1 MINKLVLSG
10 GGINGIIFL
19 GIIKYLETSKQ
30 LKNINTFV
38 GSSIGSIINTLV
50 CIGYTYNELKDFILD
65 FDFTTIIEYN
75 ISNIFTDFGINL
87 GEKFEIILKCLIKN
101 KLNKENISLQEFYN
115 KTNKNNII
123 ITTCLNDKSICYIDH
138 ISHPKLMLIT
148 ALRMSTC
155 IPLYFKPIIYEKKFY
170 IDGSVLNHFGIDYF
184 NKKDRSVFGVCLVD
198 NYNSSEIVNLEKY
211 IMVLLEIILNTVN
224 YKKCKADKRVILI
237 NNEYNILDFTIS
249 NKDKKKL
256 INIGYKNTED
266 FFKKND

>member
-1 MINKLVLSG
+1 
-10 GGINGIIFL
+10 
-19 GIIKYLETSKQ
+19 
-30 LKNINTFV
+30 
-38 GSSIGSIINTLV
+38 
-50 CIGYTYNELKDFILD
+50 
-65 FDFTTIIEYN
+65 
-75 ISNIFTDFGINL
+75 
-87 GEKFEIILKCLIKN
+87 
-101 KLNKENISLQEFYN
+101 
-115 KTNKNNII
+115 
-123 ITTCLNDKSICYIDH
+123 
-138 ISHPKLMLIT
+138 MLIT

-155 IPLYFKPIIYEKKFY
+155 IPLYFKPIIYKKKFY

-237 NNEYNILDFTIS
+237 NNEHNILDFTIS

-256 INIGYKNTED
+256 INIGYKNAED